1 MRNWWIWLGKGVVLV
16 TVLTGCDAVT
26 DLIANHFF
34 LPNENVRSAMY
45 EVTTERRVAME
56 TRDDVTLRAD
66 VHHPDG
72 IATTPTILVRIPFS
86 LTFANRMRSD
96 VIGRYWASRGYTV
109 VIQGTRGRYESEG
122 KFYPLRYEREDGLD
136 TLQWLVGQPWYN
148 GRLAMWGGSSFG
160 HTQWAIADQ
169 INPGP
174 DAYFVQIASTSFRDM
189 FYPGQAFSLESAVY
203 WTIRSRGDEDREV
216 SMRDLEK
223 GVQTLPLLQADDV
236 AIGNTEF
243 YNDWLIHKDD
253 ATYWNN
259 IDGTHRAESLQAP
272 MLLMGGWYDPFL
284 PTQLEDFQRITQKA
298 KPEVS
303 AHSKLIIGPW
313 GHATEVHVPGMTD
326 SVPYRRGSLA
336 PSVPWFDYHL
346 GLSEVASLPAPV
358 TLFVMG
364 ENIWREEQE
373 WPLARAQNTSLF
385 FHSHGKAN
393 ASMDDGWLDWQPPRN
408 SEPSDTYVY
417 DPLDPVPTAGGPMLG
432 GRSGIVLQNDIEG
445 RTDVLVYTTVPMDE
459 PVEVTGQVWGD
470 LFITTDAPS
479 TDFTVKLVDV
489 HLDGSAYN
497 VCDGIVRQSY
507 DQTNQKATKPVKVT
521 IDLWPT
527 SHVFLAGHRIRVE
540 ISSSNFPRFA
550 RNLNTGE
557 PFASATRAQ
566 PATQSIHHT
575 DIFPSRILL
584 PIIPR

>member
-1 MRNWWIWLGKGVVLV
+1 MK
-16 TVLTGCDAVT
+16 
-26 DLIANHFF
+26 
-34 LPNENVRSAMY
+34 
-45 EVTTERRVAME
+45 

-72 IATTPTILVRIPFS
+72 IETTPTILVRIPFS
-86 LTFANRMRSD
+86 LTIANRMRSD

-122 KFYPLRYEREDGLD
+122 IFYPLRDEREDGLD
-136 TLQWLVGQPWYN
+136 TLQWLLGQPWYN

-160 HTQWAIADQ
+160 HTQWAMADQ
-169 INPGP
+169 NNPGP
-174 DAYFVQIASTSFRDM
+174 DAYFVQIASTNFRNM

-216 SMRDLEK
+216 SMADLEK
-223 GVQTLPLLQADDV
+223 GVNTLPLLEADDV
-236 AIGNTEF
+236 AIGPTDF
-243 YNDWLIHKDD
+243 YDDWLMHKDD
-253 ATYWNN
+253 ETYWKN

-284 PTQLEDFQRITQKA
+284 PSQLEDFQRITQKA
-298 KPEVS
+298 KPEV
-303 AHSKLIIGPW
+303 AAQSKLIIGPW

-326 SVPYRRGSLA
+326 PVPYRRGSLA
-336 PSVPWFDYHL
+336 PSVPWFDYQL
-346 GLSEVASLPAPV
+346 GLSEVAYPPAPV

-373 WPLARAQNTSLF
+373 WPLARTQYTPLF
-385 FHSHGKAN
+385 FHSRGEAN
-393 ASMDDGWLDWQPPRN
+393 TSMGDGWLDWQPPTK
-408 SEPSDTYVY
+408 SELSDTYVY

-432 GRSGIVLQNDIEG
+432 DRSGIVLQNEIEN
-445 RTDVLVYTTVPMDE
+445 RPDVLVYTTIPME
-459 PVEVTGQVWGD
+459 KPLEVTGQVRGE
-470 LFITTDAPS
+470 LFVSTTVPS

-489 HLDGSAYN
+489 HIDGSVYN
-497 VCDGIVRQSY
+497 VCDGILRQTYNRS
-507 DQTNQKATKPVKVT
+507 NQDSMIPVELS

-527 SHVFLAGHRIRVE
+527 SHVFLVGHRIRVE
-540 ISSSNFPRFA
+540 ISSSNFPRFD

-557 PFASATRAQ
+557 PFATATRTQ

-575 DIFPSRILL
+575 DKFPSRILL